1 MRKLTDICPDFNEWP
16 ERWMGIE
23 KDLVY
28 GRQML
33 EVLEPFVVFLAESNL
48 SDKTVKNHLA
58 NLWLL
63 GGEIIRD
70 VSLQRQ
76 YSIPAVEILLQS
88 IDAYGG
94 LHSHQLETEAQ
105 IRSYDSTCKKLY
117 KFMEGK
123 KK

>member
-1 MRKLTDICPDFNEWP
+1 MRKLSDICPDFNEWP

-28 GRQML
+28 GRQLL
-33 EVLEPFVVFLAESNL
+33 EVFEPFAVFLAGSNL

-88 IDAYGG
+88 IDPYGG
-94 LHSHQLETEAQ
+94 LHSRHLETEAQ

-117 KFMEGK
+117 KFMKCK